1 MSKCKN
7 SKNRQASNGGLSL
20 IKPLPSEVQLLNKKD
35 IESFAKIDYPL
46 FSFRYLQHT
55 SYTECK
61 DLTFFPNF
69 MKRLGK
75 LSELGWK
82 GINTSQRHSFGM
94 EKLPQE
100 IIKPQMPSIV
110 TPEVQL
116 FAFRATGNNLPFI
129 GFREGKIFH
138 ILYIETTFGDI
149 YNHTD

>member
-1 MSKCKN
+1 MSKSTK
-7 SKNRQASNGGLSL
+7 SKNKQASNGGLSL
-20 IKPLPSEVQLLNKKD
+20 IKPLPFEAQPLNKKD

-61 DLTFFPNF
+61 DLAFFPNF
-69 MKRLGK
+69 MRRLGK

-82 GINTSQRHSFGM
+82 GINTSQRHGFGM

-100 IIKPQMPSIV
+100 MIKPQLPSIV

-116 FAFRATGNNLPFI
+116 FAFRATGNNLPFV

-138 ILYIETTFGDI
+138 ILYIETSFGDI
-149 YNHTD
+149 YNHTG